1 MTEIKEFLEKKEAMD
16 FGEFYEEVREKLVKI
31 QEEFSPF
38 ITIVDKF
45 EKPKDGKLK
54 GLPVSVKDCICTK
67 GVQTTAGSKILEGY
81 TPPFD
86 ATAVERL
93 KREGAIV
100 IGKTSQD
107 EFGFGTFNTNTS
119 FPIPKNPYDKERS
132 CGGSSGGSA
141 CVTAVANF
149 PHISLAESTGG
160 SVSCPAAFCGVI
172 GLTPT
177 YGLVSRWGL
186 IDYATSLDKIGI
198 MAKRVFDVALILSI
212 ISGHDPRDSTS
223 LKVSQIDYTKF
234 LDREIDGMKIGVP
247 REYFANVDE
256 RIVELVWK
264 GIKKLEDIG
273 AEYSETSLQLTT
285 YSLPCY
291 YILAMSEASTNLAKF
306 CGMRYGV
313 QNTPTDHFNEYFSK
327 IRTSNFGEEVKRRII
342 LGTFARMAGF
352 RKAYYLR
359 ACKVRTKIVEEFKRA
374 FKQFDVLVSPTMPIL
389 PPKFDEI
396 SALEPVEMYA
406 MDVLT
411 VGPNLAGMPH
421 LSFPIGFIEGLPVGL
436 HILGNHLT
444 EGKLLQVAYN
454 LEMRK

>member
-1 MTEIKEFLEKKEAMD
+1 MEVKEFLEKKEEID
-16 FGEFYEEVREKLVKI
+16 FDEFYEKVKKRIMKI

-38 ITIVDKF
+38 ITIVEEF
-45 EKPKDGKLK
+45 EKPKDGKLR

-67 GVQTTAGSKILEGY
+67 GIQTTAGSKILEGY
-81 TPPFD
+81 VPPFD

-93 KREGAIV
+93 KKEGAVI

-119 FPIPKNPYDKERS
+119 FPIPKNPYDKKRS

-141 CVTAVANF
+141 CITATADF
-149 PHISLAESTGG
+149 PHVSLAESTGG
-160 SVSCPAAFCGVI
+160 SISCPAAFCGVI

-212 ISGHDPRDSTS
+212 IGGHDPRDSTS
-223 LKVSQIDYTKF
+223 LNVPQKDYTKF
-234 LDREIDGMKIGVP
+234 LKEGVEGLKIGIP
-247 REYFANVDE
+247 KEYFENVDE

-264 GIKKLEDIG
+264 GIEKLEEMG
-273 AEYSETSLQLTT
+273 AEYDEMSLPLTK

-313 QNTPTDHFNEYFSK
+313 QSIPTGHFNEYFSK
-327 IRTSNFGEEVKRRII
+327 IRTHNFGEEAKRRVI

-352 RKAYYLR
+352 RKAYYLK
-359 ACKVRTKIVEEFKRA
+359 ACKVRTKIIEEFKRA
-374 FKQFDVLVSPTMPIL
+374 FKQFDALISPTMPIL
-389 PPKFDEI
+389 PPRFDEI
-396 SALEPVEMYA
+396 STLEPIEIYA
-406 MDVLT
+406 MDILT
-411 VGPNLAGMPH
+411 VGPNLAGIPH
-421 LSFPIGFIEGLPVGL
+421 LSFPIGFVKGLPVGL
-436 HILGNHLT
+436 HILGDHLT
-444 EGKLLQVAYN
+444 EGTLLHIAYN
-454 LEMRK
+454 LEMKM